1 VRSCFVLI
9 LRLWS
14 TSCLRCLSGRCTV
27 GFAVFGTRG
36 VSTCV
41 TAHFSYTDYRYN
53 YSRTLSCKPLRRVC
67 LCLLTAVENMGGLG
81 ASLGFRFSSSSLLRL
96 AMRGVDAGTGLS
108 SERFQ
113 ERTRHF
119 CFVFRIIQVFR
130 VAQRMIC
137 CTSTL
142 HCTNMICLQM

>member
-81 ASLGFRFSSSSLLRL
+81 ASLGF
-96 AMRGVDAGTGLS
+96 
-108 SERFQ
+108 
-113 ERTRHF
+113 
-119 CFVFRIIQVFR
+119 VFRLRPLASSCDERCRRGDGAELQPNDSRSVLDIFVSYSELFKFFE
-130 VAQRMIC
+130 
-137 CTSTL
+137 L
-142 HCTNMICLQM
+142 HKE